1 MKSATFGASAL
12 DLQTLLLAS
21 GMVVAICGVSF
32 IINTVFGRND
42 PPGRLWSA
50 AFTAGILTTVAFAI
64 WGAEP
69 SAWWAIAVG
78 NASLVLAMG
87 CVWSGARL
95 FNGRGSR
102 FLVVLAGAAVAALAV
117 VLEGP
122 DGGDWAGGATMLLGV
137 AVFSTLA
144 GLEALTGRMRRNLNA
159 RILAALMLIVGVYY
173 ATRAVVFLIASP
185 DSALFRDFFG
195 TEVTTFVTLLF
206 VIVASTSMSILRAE
220 RSSGRDTRALE
231 KVNWKGVIP
240 DALFN
245 SSATD
250 RIQRATLHGERA
262 AFIGAEID
270 SLADMNTAFGRTFGD
285 EAIEAFTSIL
295 RARMPTTALLGH
307 RAGGRFAAVVMVE
320 ELDQAYAI
328 IEDVRAA
335 LVESPIDNAS
345 GLRLSVSW
353 GVLMIEPGESGEVD
367 VDALSAEVRGLV
379 QESRDA
385 GGNRIE
391 GRPAATR

>member
-1 MKSATFGASAL
+1 MQSATFGASAL

-21 GMVVAICGVSF
+21 GMVVAICGVPF
-32 IINTVFGRND
+32 IVNTVFGRND

-87 CVWSGARL
+87 CVWSGSRL

-102 FLVVLAGAAVAALAV
+102 FLIVLAGAAVAAIAV
-117 VLEGP
+117 VVEGP
-122 DGGDWAGGATMLLGV
+122 EGGDWAGGIALLVGV
-137 AVFSTLA
+137 AVFSALA
-144 GLEALTGRMRRNLNA
+144 GFESLTGRMRRNLNA
-159 RILAALMLIVGVYY
+159 RILAALMLIVSAYY
-173 ATRAVVFLIASP
+173 GTRAVVFVLASP
-185 DSALFRDFFG
+185 DSAFFNDFFG

-220 RSSGRDTRALE
+220 RPSARDTRGIE
-231 KVNWKGVIP
+231 KVTWKGVIP

-245 SSATD
+245 SSARD
-250 RIQRATLHGERA
+250 RIQRANLHGERA

-270 SLADMNTAFGRTFGD
+270 NLADMNTAFGRTFGD
-285 EAIEAFTSIL
+285 EAIESFTSIL
-295 RARMPTTALLGH
+295 RAHMPTTALLGH
-307 RAGGRFAAVVMVE
+307 RAGARFAAVVMVDD
-320 ELDQAYAI
+320 LDQAYAI

-353 GVLMIEPGESGEVD
+353 GVMMIDQGEPD
-367 VDALSAEVRGLV
+367 VDELSAEVGDLV
-379 QESRDA
+379 QASRDA

-391 GRPAATR
+391 GRAAATR

>member
-1 MKSATFGASAL
+1 MESATSGASAL

-32 IINTVFGRND
+32 IVNTVFGRND

-64 WGAEP
+64 WGAQP

-87 CVWSGARL
+87 CVWSGSRL
-95 FNGRGSR
+95 FNNRPSR
-102 FLVVLAGAAVAALAV
+102 FLIVLAGAAVATLAV
-117 VLEGP
+117 IIEGP
-122 DGGDWAGGATMLLGV
+122 DGGDWAGGLVMLLGV
-137 AVFSTLA
+137 AVFSSLA
-144 GLEALTGRMRRNLNA
+144 GFEALTGRMRRNLNA
-159 RILAALMLIVGVYY
+159 RILAALMLIVAFYY
-173 ATRAVVFLIASP
+173 ATRAVVFATAGP
-185 DSALFRDFFG
+185 DSEVFNDFFG
-195 TEVTTFVTLLF
+195 TEVTTFVTILF

-220 RSSGRDTRALE
+220 RSVVRGTREIEQIDWNGIL
-231 KVNWKGVIP
+231 P
-240 DALFN
+240 DALFD
-245 SSATD
+245 SPAVD
-250 RIQRATLHGERA
+250 RILRATLHGERV

-270 SLADMNTAFGRTFGD
+270 NLADMNTAFGRSFGD
-285 EAIEAFTSIL
+285 EAIESFSSIL
-295 RARMPTTALLGH
+295 HDHMPTTALLGH
-307 RAGGRFAAVVMVE
+307 RSSARFAAIVLVDD
-320 ELDQAYAI
+320 LDQAYSI

-353 GVLMIEPGESGEVD
+353 GVTMIEPGNTDIAALTAD
-367 VDALSAEVRGLV
+367 VNALV
-379 QESRDA
+379 QKSRDA

-391 GRPAATR
+391 GRPASAL

>member
-1 MKSATFGASAL
+1 MESATFGASSL

-32 IINTVFGRND
+32 IVNTVFGRND

-50 AFTAGILTTVAFAI
+50 AFTAGILTTVSFAV

-78 NASLVLAMG
+78 NAALVLAMG

-95 FNGRGSR
+95 FNNRSSR
-102 FLVVLAGAAVAALAV
+102 FLVALAGALVTALAAV
-117 VLEGP
+117 VAGP
-122 DGGDWAGGATMLLGV
+122 DGGDWAGGVVMLLGV
-137 AVFSTLA
+137 AVFATLA

-159 RILAALMLIVGVYY
+159 RILATLMLIVGVYY
-173 ATRAVVFLIASP
+173 AARAVVFVIASP
-185 DSALFRDFFG
+185 DSELFRNYFG
-195 TEVTTFVTLLF
+195 TEVTTFVTILF

-220 RSSGRDTRALE
+220 RSGMRGTR
-231 KVNWKGVIP
+231 VIEQADWNGIVP
-240 DALFN
+240 DVLFN
-245 SSATD
+245 TPAAD
-250 RIQRATLHGERA
+250 RIQRATLHGERV

-270 SLADMNTAFGRTFGD
+270 NLADMNTAFGRSFGD
-285 EAIEAFTSIL
+285 DAIESFTKIL
-295 RARMPTTALLGH
+295 HDHMPTTALLGH
-307 RAGGRFAAVVMVE
+307 RTGAQLAAIVMVDD
-320 ELDQAYAI
+320 LDQAYAV
-328 IEDVRAA
+328 IEDVRTA

-353 GVLMIEPGESGEVD
+353 GVTMIEPGEQDIVGL
-367 VDALSAEVRGLV
+367 AAEVRDLV
-379 QESRDA
+379 QKARDA

-391 GRPAATR
+391 GRPAPVR